1 MANDEINDQA
11 IRIDRAQLPRMAR
24 TDEGY
29 LRGEAIA
36 TRLGV
41 FTYINADG
49 SERRELRHPD
59 DVLDSESLAS
69 LAMIPVTV
77 DHPAALVNRDN
88 AKDLAVGM
96 TGENHRVDGR
106 HIIVPMTIT
115 HTDGVTAVENGKKE
129 LSLGYAVD
137 LIPERGEYNGESYTH
152 RQTNIRY
159 NHLAIVSQAR
169 AGRNAR
175 INLDGA
181 AVQSVNQAEEF
192 DMSDIKLAT
201 VNLDG
206 LEYQAAPEVAK
217 AFTKAQAELETVRAD
232 AEKTKKDMQKEIDGY
247 QAKIDQLKSD
257 MEKLKEERGDEAV
270 AQAAKARIAL
280 LAKAG
285 KVINADE
292 MFESTDRE
300 IMEAVIKSRHDSLD
314 LAEKSDDYVVARFD
328 AVLESL
334 PTDDGIKK
342 QAEKA
347 GARADASEGKTVVSA
362 MDIVRNQWKGKE
374 A

>member
-1 MANDEINDQA
+1 
-11 IRIDRAQLPRMAR
+11 
-24 TDEGY
+24 
-29 LRGEAIA
+29 
-36 TRLGV
+36 
-41 FTYINADG
+41 
-49 SERRELRHPD
+49 
-59 DVLDSESLAS
+59 
-69 LAMIPVTV
+69 MIPVTV
-77 DHPAALVNRDN
+77 DHPAELLVDPTN
-88 AKDLAVGM
+88 AATLSKGM
-96 TGENHRVDGR
+96 TGENYRVDGR
-106 HIIVPMTIT
+106 HIVVPLAIT
-115 HTDGVTAVENGKKE
+115 HIDGINAVENGKKE
-129 LSLGYAVD
+129 LSLGYTVT
-137 LIPERGEYNGESYTH
+137 LVPEQGEYNGESYTH

-159 NHLAIVSQAR
+159 NHLAIVSQGR

-181 AVQSVNQAEEF
+181 AVQSANQAKEF
-192 DMSDIKLAT
+192 IMSELKMVA

-206 LEYQAAPEVAK
+206 LEYQAAPEIAK
-217 AFTKAQAELETVRAD
+217 AYNKVLTDLDTARAD
-232 AEKTKKDMQKEIDGY
+232 AEKTKADMQKEMDAY

-257 MEKLKEERGDEAV
+257 MEKMKEERGDA
-270 AQAAKARIAL
+270 AIITAAKARVAL
-280 LAKAG
+280 LTKAG

-300 IMEAVIKSRHDSLD
+300 IMEAVIASRHDGLD
-314 LAEKSDDYVVARFD
+314 LTAKSDDYVAARFD

-347 GARADASEGKTVVSA
+347 GARVDSSESKKVVSA

>member
-1 MANDEINDQA
+1 MADDDSQNNL
-11 IRIDRAQLPRMAR
+11 IRVDRAQLPRMSK
-24 TDEGY
+24 TEEGY

-59 DVLDSESLAS
+59 DVLDAESLATLS
-69 LAMIPVTV
+69 MIPVTL
-77 DHPAALVNRDN
+77 DHPSELVNSQN
-88 AKDLAVGM
+88 AAQLSVGM

-106 HIIVPMTIT
+106 HIIVPLTIT
-115 HTDGVTAVENGKKE
+115 HSDGLAAVANGKKE
-129 LSLGYAVD
+129 LSLGYSVD
-137 LIPERGEYNGESYTH
+137 LIPEQGEYNGETYTH
-152 RQTNIRY
+152 RQTNVRY

-181 AVQSVNQAEEF
+181 AVQSVNQAKEF
-192 DMSDIKLAT
+192 DMSEAKMAT

-217 AFTKAQAELETVRAD
+217 AFNKVQQELETVRAD
-232 AEKTKKDMQKEIDGY
+232 AEMSKKDMQKEIDGY

-257 MEKLKEERGDEAV
+257 MEKLEKERGDEAV
-270 AQAAKARIAL
+270 TAAAKARIAL

-292 MFESTDRE
+292 MLERTDRE
-300 IMEAVIKSRHDSLD
+300 IMEAVILSRHDGLN
-314 LAEKSDDYVVARFD
+314 LAEKSNDYVAARFD
-328 AVLESL
+328 AILESL
-334 PTDDGIKK
+334 PSDAGIKK

-347 GARADASEGKTVVSA
+347 GARADSSEGKTVVSA
-362 MDIVRNQWKGKE
+362 MDIVRNQWKKE

>member
-1 MANDEINDQA
+1 MANDEITNA
-11 IRIDRAQLPRMAR
+11 IRVDRAQLPRMTR

-29 LRGEAIA
+29 LRGEAVA

-41 FTYINADG
+41 FTYINSDG
-49 SERRELRHPD
+49 TERRELRHPD
-59 DVLDSESLAS
+59 DVLDSESLET
-69 LAMIPVTV
+69 LGMIPVTV
-77 DHPAALVNRDN
+77 NHPDALVNRDN

-96 TGENHRVDGR
+96 TGENHRVNGR

-115 HTDGVTAVENGKKE
+115 HSDGVTAVEAGMKE

-137 LIPERGEYNGESYTH
+137 LIPEQGEYNGESYTH
-152 RQTNIRY
+152 RQKNIRY

-181 AVQSVNQAEEF
+181 AVQSVNQAEELI
-192 DMSDIKLAT
+192 MSDVKMAM

-217 AFTKAQAELETVRAD
+217 AYTKVQSELETVRAD
-232 AEKTKKDMQKEIDGY
+232 AEKSQKDMQKEIDGY

-257 MEKLKEERGDEAV
+257 MEKMEKERGDEAV
-270 AQAAKARIAL
+270 AEAAKARVAL

-285 KVINADE
+285 KVVNTDE
-292 MFESTDRE
+292 MLDASDRE
-300 IMEAVIKSRHDSLD
+300 IMESVIKSRHDSLD
-314 LAEKSDDYVVARFD
+314 LSEKSEDYVAARFD

-334 PTDDGIKK
+334 PSDGIKN
-342 QAEKA
+342 QAEKV
-347 GARADASEGKTVVSA
+347 GARADASEPQNNVSA
-362 MDIVRNQWKGKE
+362 MDIVRNQWKKE